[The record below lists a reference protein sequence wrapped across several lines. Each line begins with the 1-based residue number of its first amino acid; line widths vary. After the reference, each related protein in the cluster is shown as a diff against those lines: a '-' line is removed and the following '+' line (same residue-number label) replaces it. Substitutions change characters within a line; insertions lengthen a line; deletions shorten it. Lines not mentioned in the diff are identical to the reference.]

1 MDMGLQGRVA
11 AVAAA
16 SSGLGR
22 AIAEALSGEGCKVS
36 ICSRDATRVKETAA
50 AISKATGNQVV
61 AVPADVSTAEG
72 CSAFIGKTVEA
83 FKALDILVTNAGGPP
98 PGTFETTGDDKWTIA
113 FNLTLMSVVR
123 MVRAALPHLKAST
136 QPRVVNIISTSLKEP
151 ISGLLLSNTFRPA
164 VVGLAK
170 TLANELAPHG
180 ILVNNIAPGR
190 IATDRVRELDELHAQ
205 RAGKPL
211 AEVEKASRGSI
222 PLGRY
227 GEVRELADAVVY
239 LASARASYV
248 TGTTLVV
255 DGGKIATPF

>member
-1 MDMGLQGRVA
+1 MDMGLQGRIA

-16 SSGLGR
+16 SGGLGR
-22 AIAEALSGEGCKVS
+22 AIAEALSAEDCQVA
-36 ICSRDATRVKETAA
+36 ICSRDAARVKEAAA
-50 AISKATGNQVV
+50 AISKETGNQVV
-61 AVPADVSTAEG
+61 PVAADVATVEG
-72 CSAFIGKTVEA
+72 CNAFVAQTVAA
-83 FKALDILVTNAGGPP
+83 FGGLDILVTNAGGPP
-98 PGTFETTGDDKWTIA
+98 PGTFETTGDDKWTVA

-123 MVRAALPHLKAST
+123 LVRAALPHLKASK
-136 QPRVVNIISTSLKEP
+136 QPRVINIISTSLKEP
-151 ISGLLLSNTFRPA
+151 IASLLLSNTFRPA

-205 RAGKPL
+205 RSGKPL